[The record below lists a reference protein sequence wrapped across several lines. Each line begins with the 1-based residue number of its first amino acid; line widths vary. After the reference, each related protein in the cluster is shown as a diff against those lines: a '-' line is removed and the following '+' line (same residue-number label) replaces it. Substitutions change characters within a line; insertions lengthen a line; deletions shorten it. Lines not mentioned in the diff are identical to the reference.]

1 MTLREKKQEY
11 ISKITD
17 SLNAERHFLN
27 IKKVI
32 QGTDFAIDCLIENE
46 ANYNDKPVIFVSYGD
61 ENKCAAKLLK
71 DFCIE
76 HYPRTP
82 PERFNC
88 ELLTLPNTS
97 AEEALLKLV
106 EMCRCSPSQF
116 YWADS
121 LHWFKKL
128 PSGTMHVI
136 DFNHPKVLRGL
147 NQQDKENITVNNKSY
162 NQGNLNKEHFG
173 LINLHSSISNSI
185 EGSLADLFYAEA
197 QSLIIRPIPA
207 PIGCKYDNPIT
218 LNSPTWQKE
227 ACVALRRY
235 QSKECKDGFN
245 WDTSHDGWENVAVY
259 PIVEDIRMIDS
270 QEVRECLIGQVTM
283 VAPKDDD
290 AYLSTAWVHPFHR
303 RQGKLTNLWQQLTT
317 TYGKFEV
324 EQPNTNMQAF
334 VVKNTQEL

>member
-1 MTLREKKQEY
+1 MKIREKKQEY

-17 SLNAERHFLN
+17 SLNAEGHFFN
-27 IKKVI
+27 INRVI
-32 QGTDFAIDCLIENE
+32 QGIDLAIDCLIENE
-46 ANYNDKPVIFVSYGD
+46 ANDNDKPIIFVSHGD
-61 ENKCAAKLLK
+61 ENKEVARLLK

-76 HYPRTP
+76 HYTRRL
-82 PERFNC
+82 PETFDC
-88 ELLTLPNTS
+88 ELLSLPNTS

-106 EMCRCSPSQF
+106 KMCRCSPSQF
-116 YWADS
+116 YWADN

-136 DFNHPKVLRGL
+136 DLNQPKAVRGL
-147 NQQDKENITVNNKSY
+147 NQQDQENITVSNKSY
-162 NQGNLNKEHFG
+162 NQDNLNEEHFG
-173 LINLHSSISNSI
+173 LINLHPSISNSI
-185 EGSLADLFYAEA
+185 DGSLADLFYAEA

-245 WDTSHDGWENVAVY
+245 WDTSDGGWENVAVH
-259 PIVEDIRMIDS
+259 PIVEYIRMIDS
-270 QEVRECLIGQVTM
+270 QEYRECLIGQVTM
-283 VAPKDDD
+283 VSKKDAD
-290 AYLSTAWVHPFHR
+290 AYLSTAWIHPFYR

-317 TYGKFEV
+317 TYGKFGV
-324 EQPNTNMQAF
+324 EQPNTNMRAF
-334 VVKNTQEL
+334 VIKNTQKL